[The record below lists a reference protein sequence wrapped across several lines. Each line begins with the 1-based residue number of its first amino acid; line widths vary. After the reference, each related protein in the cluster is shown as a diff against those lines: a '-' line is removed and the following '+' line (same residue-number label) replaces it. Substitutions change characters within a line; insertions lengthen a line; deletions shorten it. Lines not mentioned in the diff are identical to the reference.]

1 MTETIHERPPR
12 PLSRVRCNECGRRVP
27 EGKQRISLTEFDDGT
42 VREWRR
48 CQPCEA
54 AAGYVERWRGPYSED
69 CYADDFYEWAQEA
82 MGGYQTPYALFC
94 DDNYPGAGEVRL
106 LGLAVEA
113 LGAATDDLN
122 PNRAWGDEV
131 WAAFTWRMQ
140 TSPVFNARRK

>member
-1 MTETIHERPPR
+1 MTEVIHERSPR
-12 PLSRVRCNECGRRVP
+12 SRGRVRCDDCGRRVP
-27 EGKQRISLTEFDDGT
+27 EGKQRISLMEFDDGT

-54 AAGYVERWRGPYSED
+54 VAGYVARWRGPYSED

-82 MGGYQTPYALFC
+82 MGGTSAPGSLFLLDTAGMWVHYLRALTESAAAC
-94 DDNYPGAGEVRL
+94 AADDADPAQ
-106 LGLAVEA
+106 AWDDEA
-113 LGAATDDLN
+113 
-122 PNRAWGDEV
+122 

>member
-54 AAGYVERWRGPYSED
+54 AAGYVASWRGPYSED

-82 MGGYQTPYALFC
+82 MGGTSATGSLFLLETLGMWVHYLTDLAESAAAC
-94 DDNYPGAGEVRL
+94 VAADADPAQAWDD
-106 LGLAVEA
+106 EA
-113 LGAATDDLN
+113 
-122 PNRAWGDEV
+122 